1 MTSVLVLIAAFPLT
15 SLLSY
20 FLKSSLILWIPF
32 QFPSWSGSLLS
43 FLITNILHYLFSYVK
58 SFCCLTFPIK
68 TLAACPSG
76 SNNLWLRL
84 TLLSKCFSVLGCTSQ
99 LLWFFFKARY
109 NQITNCLILSSKA
122 HLFSLFGRPRQCW
135 KILSLKNKQT
145 SFWRLLCKYHLTYRN
160 RDKKTITKETIC
172 YHNSEEVVLVC

>member
-84 TLLSKCFSVLGCTSQ
+84 TLLSKCFSVLGCMS
-99 LLWFFFKARY
+99 
-109 NQITNCLILSSKA
+109 CLYIGVI
-122 HLFSLFGRPRQCW
+122 HIGH
-135 KILSLKNKQT
+135 II
-145 SFWRLLCKYHLTYRN
+145 CKYFPPFN
-160 RDKKTITKETIC
+160 RLSFCFLSDFLYCAKAFNFI
-172 YHNSEEVVLVC
+172 